1 MASGWMNELS
11 GHIGIRY
18 TLGKSNFCK
27 RIFCKAFLLNFAS
40 LFCLFLKEICVSNI
54 SAIVKD
60 LLWSVTEVCVKTPP
74 GTSEAGEHLEIFNL
88 YAKPCSTRFEDL
100 I

>member
-27 RIFCKAFLLNFAS
+27 RIFCKAFLLNFVS
-40 LFCLFLKEICVSNI
+40 LFCLFLKEICLSNI

-60 LLWSVTEVCVKTPP
+60 LLWSVTKVCVKPSP
-74 GTSEAGEHLEIFNL
+74 GASEAGEHLEIFYL